1 MSKQSFEQKQ
11 LDQINKTESVL
22 SEGFIASVILRALY
36 GSRAKK
42 IFKRAAKV
50 AKNKP
55 ELQAAMSDLK
65 TNTERIKDLL
75 DRHCKEFPD
84 SKNC

>member
-42 IFKRAAKV
+42 IFGLAK
-50 AKNKP
+50 
-55 ELQAAMSDLK
+55 
-65 TNTERIKDLL
+65 I
-75 DRHCKEFPD
+75 
-84 SKNC
+84 